1 MLFVGSGIFSI
12 VVFVYAYNGP
22 LATPSQ
28 SLITS
33 SRSLWLP
40 IQFATVVAADVLLC
54 CSTVYFLLKQSR
66 EALPGTAGLLHRLIR
81 LTFQSAAPAAICTMF
96 SFSCGFYFYV
106 QGHLDTRLLLMM
118 VLNMMT
124 PQLYTISAMWTLN
137 SRQSL
142 RSQLSTE
149 IQSDTLATLIE
160 FRPDQKGDAP
170 PM

>member
-1 MLFVGSGIFSI
+1 
-12 VVFVYAYNGP
+12 
-22 LATPSQ
+22 
-28 SLITS
+28 
-33 SRSLWLP
+33 
-40 IQFATVVAADVLLC
+40 
-54 CSTVYFLLKQSR
+54 
-66 EALPGTAGLLHRLIR
+66 
-81 LTFQSAAPAAICTMF
+81 
-96 SFSCGFYFYV
+96 
-106 QGHLDTRLLLMM
+106 M